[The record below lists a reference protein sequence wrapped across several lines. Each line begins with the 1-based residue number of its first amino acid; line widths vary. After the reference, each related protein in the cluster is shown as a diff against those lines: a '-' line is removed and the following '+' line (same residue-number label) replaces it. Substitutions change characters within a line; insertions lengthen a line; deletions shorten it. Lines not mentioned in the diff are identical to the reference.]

1 MFDIITTSLSG
12 TCWVVGVYMEDF
24 GMEECSNIKAELIC
38 MIESIND
45 LEFLRFTYKFV
56 KRLKENWGI

>member
-1 MFDIITTSLSG
+1 
-12 TCWVVGVYMEDF
+12 
-24 GMEECSNIKAELIC
+24 MEECSNIKTELIC